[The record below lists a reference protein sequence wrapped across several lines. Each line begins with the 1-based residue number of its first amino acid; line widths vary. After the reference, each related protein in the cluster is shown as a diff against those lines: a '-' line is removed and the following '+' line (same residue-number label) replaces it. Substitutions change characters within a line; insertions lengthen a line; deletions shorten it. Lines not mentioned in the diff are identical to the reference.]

1 MGTIT
6 RTLTIEPAW
15 NKQKKDYEKNP
26 CTRNIRTINKIRN
39 LRNQKK
45 IGKDLGTKIKDL
57 GNWDTV
63 LRIGTKIVTLSKLQ
77 VRNKNERTRN

>member
-39 LRNQKK
+39 LRNKKK
-45 IGKDLGTKIKDL
+45 IVWELVTKIKDL
-57 GNWDTV
+57 GNRNTV

-77 VRNKNERTRN
+77 VKNKN

>member
-6 RTLTIEPAW
+6 GTLTIEPAW
-15 NKQKKDYEKNP
+15 NKQKKDYEFHP
-26 CTRNIRTINKIRN
+26 CTRNIRTINKIHN
-39 LRNQKK
+39 LKEQKK
-45 IGKDLGTKIKDL
+45 IVWELVTKIKDL
-57 GNWDTV
+57 GKRNTV